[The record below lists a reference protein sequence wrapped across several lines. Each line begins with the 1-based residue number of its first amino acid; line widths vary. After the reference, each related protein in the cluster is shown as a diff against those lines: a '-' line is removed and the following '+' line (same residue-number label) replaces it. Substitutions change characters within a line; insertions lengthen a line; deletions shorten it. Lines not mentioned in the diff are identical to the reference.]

1 MRWGIWTNKNTAQ
14 LKAQKQTLLF
24 VESGNIPASE
34 YQVINKT
41 KHKYICTPSYLNLTH
56 THKHSWEIQVHSIR
70 GVAAKE
76 SVLKSTL
83 SFKEHA

>member
-1 MRWGIWTNKNTAQ
+1 MRRGIWTNKNTAQ

-41 KHKYICTPSYLNLTH
+41 KHKHFRTPSYLKLTH
-56 THKHSWEIQVHSIR
+56 THKHAWER
-70 GVAAKE
+70 GCCKRECA
-76 SVLKSTL
+76 
-83 SFKEHA
+83 